1 MISSEFKRCLR
12 PAYLSICCF
21 TYSTALKVLIVED
34 EPSLRAALVEYLRHD
49 GYVCET
55 AENYQLAHE
64 KIKLYQYDCVLVDLT
79 LPDGTGLDLV
89 RTLKADNSEA
99 GVLIISARGSLD
111 DKVQGLELGADDYLQ
126 KPFHLAELNARLRA
140 IMRRRQFQGQRHLA
154 FRDLTV
160 FPDQALVLVKE
171 QPVTLTRKEYDLL
184 LFFLANPNRL
194 LTKESIAEHIWGDA
208 ADMADSFDFIY
219 THLKN
224 LRKKLQDL
232 GADNYIRTIYG
243 LGYKLE
249 SE

>member
-1 MISSEFKRCLR
+1 M
-12 PAYLSICCF
+12 
-21 TYSTALKVLIVED
+21 KVLIVED
-34 EPSLRAALVEYLRHD
+34 EAPLRASLLDFLRHD

-55 AENYQLAHE
+55 AESYRQAHE

-79 LPDGTGLDLV
+79 LPDGNGLNLV
-89 RTLKADNSEA
+89 RTLKADKSEA
-99 GVLIISARGSLD
+99 GVLILSARDGLD
-111 DKVQGLELGADDYLQ
+111 DKIQGLELGADDYLA

-140 IMRRRQFQGQRHLA
+140 ILRRRQFQGQRHLA

-160 FPDQALVLVKE
+160 FPDQALVLVHE

-184 LFFLANPNRL
+184 LFFLANPSRV
-194 LTKESIAEHIWGDA
+194 LTKEAIAEHIWGDA

-224 LRKKLQDL
+224 LRKKLQDA

-243 LGYKLE
+243 LGYKLVTE
-249 SE
+249 D